1 MSEQKV
7 EAIQVL
13 KAIEEL
19 MDKYLSEGSVEKA
32 KSLYFIV
39 MSGFD
44 YARLYTVL
52 KFGSLKPYTI
62 VLEDLQKA
70 NVSSILDEAKGLID
84 AKKIALRQLLIN
96 DALNVID
103 KLDPMVK
110 RIVAIA
116 LLILER
122 GENLSGDIDEV
133 FKIYQILTGERIP
146 DEVKEELSRYLY
158 RLHILELS
166 SYYLGRGSYVWGPN
180 APYILKALK
189 DKVPK
194 VVIEFKYEQERKEQ

>member
-1 MSEQKV
+1 MSEQKL

-32 KSLYFIV
+32 VSLYFIV
-39 MSGFD
+39 MSGLD
-44 YARLYTVL
+44 YARLYTAL

-70 NVSSILDEAKGLID
+70 NVSSILDEAKRLID

-166 SYYLGRGSYVWGPN
+166 RYYLGRGSYVWSPN

-189 DKVPK
+189 GKVPK
-194 VVIEFKYEQERKEQ
+194 VVIEFKYEQEREER